1 VNSFPDT
8 RWLEDDQNGG
18 SSKRNLLRQF
28 SEQAVLQT
36 IFRDGPITRP
46 EIAARTS
53 LSKPT
58 VSAAV
63 RRLEVAQLVRTVGE
77 REGRRG
83 RKPMAYAA
91 RERTGFVI
99 GVDIGGTNL
108 RVEAADVFGEFV
120 AEDQQPTSREGARVV
135 SNQVTAMVSEIVS
148 SASPTHGPLLALSVS
163 TPGVVDQANNRVS
176 VAYNVSPDGQLDEFV
191 AMGRRFDAPVL
202 LENNV
207 NLSAI
212 GEQSGGFGRGV
223 SNFVFV
229 AVGAGVGMG
238 IIVGDEL
245 VRGVD
250 GAAGE
255 IGYLPSGLDPFDQS
269 HRLHGG
275 LEDEI
280 GASSVLRIF
289 YEQPDQGGATP
300 ESVQQ
305 LFELALEGNV
315 AARAVVDHIAQRLGS
330 AIASVCVILNP
341 ALVVLGGGIG
351 ANRALLSPVRATV
364 AALIPLTVR
373 IETTRLG
380 QKAALRGAIAVAL
393 RQARSQMFSARHGPD
408 GSHR

>member
-1 VNSFPDT
+1 MSALPDH
-8 RWLEDDQNGG
+8 RWLQDDQDAG
-18 SSKRNLLRQF
+18 SSKRNLLRQL
-28 SEQAVLQT
+28 SEQAVLHT

-46 EIAARTS
+46 EIAAQTS

-63 RRLEVAQLVRTVGE
+63 RRLELAQLVRTVGE

-83 RKPMAYAA
+83 RKPMAYAV
-91 RERTGFVI
+91 RDRSGFVI
-99 GVDIGGTNL
+99 GIDIGGTNL
-108 RVEAADVFGEFV
+108 RVGAADIFGEFV
-120 AEDQQPTSREGARVV
+120 AEEQQRTSQEGARAV
-135 SNQVTAMVSEIVS
+135 SNQVIEMVSNVVS
-148 SASPTHGPLLALSVS
+148 TASANHGRLLALSVS
-163 TPGVVDQANNRVS
+163 TPGVVDQASQRVTTL
-176 VAYNVSPDGQLDEFV
+176 AYNVSPDGHLDEF
-191 AMGRRFDAPVL
+191 AALGRRFAAPVL

-212 GEQSGGFGRGV
+212 GEQSGGLGRGV

-255 IGYLPSGLDPFDQS
+255 IGYLPSGLDPFNQR

-280 GASSVLRIF
+280 GATAVLRTF
-289 YEQPDQGGATP
+289 YEHPDQDGATP
-300 ESVQQ
+300 DSVA
-305 LFELALEGNV
+305 LVFELATRGNS
-315 AARAVVDHIAQRLGS
+315 AAQATVDHVAQRLGA

-351 ANRALLSPVRATV
+351 ANRALLSPVRAAV

-373 IETTRLG
+373 IETSRLG
-380 QKAALRGAIAVAL
+380 EKAALQGAIAVGL
-393 RQARSQMFSARHGPD
+393 RQARDQLFSARHLAA
-408 GSHR
+408 